1 MFVTKNKGCNYLE
14 FWPSPSFGIILKL
27 LRREL
32 QLIDTKLPQRTEKD
46 WLRTR
51 PHPQKMES
59 PEKVS
64 KVGTNKK
71 KLEYVSVIQPL
82 FTKKEKR
89 HTVKNCYVFQE
100 PFFCKQKTCKKQTFE
115 KPKKGLTYYEAC
127 IETSSTQIKLLFANK
142 P

>member
-82 FTKKEKR
+82 FTKKEKDIQWKIV
-89 HTVKNCYVFQE
+89 TFFKN
-100 PFFCKQKTCKKQTFE
+100 PFFCKLLR
-115 KPKKGLTYYEAC
+115 KPKRPYILWGMYWNFFYM
-127 IETSSTQIKLLFANK
+127 NK
-142 P
+142 TVVR

>member
-27 LRREL
+27 LRWEL

-71 KLEYVSVIQPL
+71 KLEYISVIQPL
-82 FTKKEKR
+82 FTKKEKDR
-89 HTVKNCYVFQE
+89 EWKIVTFFQE
-100 PFFCKQKTCKKQTFE
+100 PFFANKKRARNKLLR
-115 KPKKGLTYYEAC
+115 KPKRPFILWGMYWTFFY
-127 IETSSTQIKLLFANK
+127 INK
-142 P
+142 TIVR

>member
-27 LRREL
+27 LRWEL

-71 KLEYVSVIQPL
+71 KLEYISVIQPL
-82 FTKKEKR
+82 FTKKEKDIEWKSF
-89 HTVKNCYVFQE
+89 TFFQKSFFLQTKNVQE
-100 PFFCKQKTCKKQTFE
+100 TNFWESQ
-115 KPKKGLTYYEAC
+115 KGLTYYEAC
-127 IETSSTQIKLLFANK
+127 IVTSS
-142 P
+142 